1 VVSEPEPSSERRVF
15 ERRGKLTHEA
25 APFRRKV
32 PSATLNRRLDDVF
45 HIGNG
50 VGANRVGGTA
60 EEDEACALAVSWF
73 EEAGLGVEVDERGN
87 VIGRLHGASPQ
98 LPEVWTGSHLDSVP
112 TGGKFDGALGVVA
125 GLEAV
130 AAIGP
135 SERTL
140 GVVVF
145 RDEETGCHGSRWRV
159 GHGSLPGAFVELHV
173 EQGPTL
179 ARAGAPLGVVTSIAG
194 IVRCS
199 REFEGRADHAGTTPM
214 DARSDALAAAA
225 QYVLRVREVAAG
237 IDGAVATVGQLE
249 VEPGAA
255 NVVPSRVRLTVD
267 ARAPDQERLDRL
279 VAELELDDA
288 QYVIPPVALSPA
300 ALREEVERRGMPVV
314 ELPSGAGHDAGVL
327 AAAGVESSMLF
338 VRSLNGGASH
348 SPEEHSSD
356 EDIELAVEVL
366 TAALGRLAGAK

>member
-1 VVSEPEPSSERRVF
+1 V
-15 ERRGKLTHEA
+15 
-25 APFRRKV
+25 
-32 PSATLNRRLDDVF
+32 ATVTSRLDDVF

-50 VGANRVGGTA
+50 VGANRVGGTP
-60 EEDEACALAVSWF
+60 EEDAACELAVSWMQ
-73 EEAGLGVEVDERGN
+73 EAGLEVEVDERGN
-87 VIGRLHGASPQ
+87 VVGRLVGVRAE

-112 TGGKFDGALGVVA
+112 AGGRYDGALGVVA

-130 AAIGP
+130 TAIGR

-140 GVVVF
+140 AVVVF

-159 GHGSLPGAFVELHV
+159 RHGSLPGSYVELHV

-179 ARAGAPLGVVTSIAG
+179 ERAGAPLGVVTSIAG

-199 REFEGRADHAGTTPM
+199 RVFEGRADHAGTTPM
-214 DARSDALAAAA
+214 DGRRDALVEAAA
-225 QYVLRVREVAAG
+225 YVLRVREVAAA
-237 IDGAVATVGQLE
+237 IEGAVATVGELE
-249 VEPGAA
+249 VRPGAA
-255 NVVPSRVRLTVD
+255 NVVPEHVRLTVD

-279 VAELELDDA
+279 VAELGLEEA
-288 QYVIPPVALSPA
+288 HYVIPPVELSPA
-300 ALREEVERRGMPVV
+300 VLREEVARRGLPVV

-327 AAAGVESSMLF
+327 AAAAVESAMLF

-348 SPEEHSSD
+348 SPDEYSSD

-366 TAALGRLAGAK
+366 TGALRRLANP

>member
-1 VVSEPEPSSERRVF
+1 M
-15 ERRGKLTHEA
+15 L
-25 APFRRKV
+25 
-32 PSATLNRRLDDVF
+32 SATVNRRLDEVF
-45 HIGNG
+45 HIGDG
-50 VGANRVGGTA
+50 VGANRVGGTP
-60 EEDEACALAVSWF
+60 EEDQACELAVSWM
-73 EEAGLGVEVDERGN
+73 EDGGLEVEVDGRGN
-87 VIGRLHGASPQ
+87 VVGRLRGSRPE

-112 TGGKFDGALGVVA
+112 SGGRFDGALGVVA

-130 AAIGP
+130 ASVGP

-159 GHGSLPGAFVELHV
+159 RHAPLPGTFVELHV
-173 EQGPTL
+173 EQGPRL
-179 ARAGAPLGVVTSIAG
+179 AGAGAPLGVVTSIAG

-214 DARSDALAAAA
+214 DVRSDALVAAA
-225 QYVLRVREVAAG
+225 QYVVRLRDVAAG
-237 IDGAVATVGQLE
+237 IEGAVATVGQLR

-255 NVVPSRVRLTVD
+255 NVIPERVRLMVD
-267 ARAPDQERLDRL
+267 ARAPDAERLARL
-279 VAELELDDA
+279 VAELGLEGA
-288 QYVIPPVALSPA
+288 HYVIPPVQLSPA
-300 ALREEVERRGMPVV
+300 VLRDEVERRGLPIV

-327 AAAGVESSMLF
+327 AAAGVDSSMLF

-356 EDIELAVEVL
+356 EDVALAVDVL
-366 TAALGRLAGAK
+366 TGALRRLAQPK

>member
-1 VVSEPEPSSERRVF
+1 
-15 ERRGKLTHEA
+15 
-25 APFRRKV
+25 V
-32 PSATLNRRLDDVF
+32 PASILKRRLDDVF

-50 VGANRVGGTA
+50 VGANRVGGTP
-60 EEDEACALAVSWF
+60 EEDAACELAVAWM
-73 EEAGLGVEVDERGN
+73 EEAGLEVEVDGRGN
-87 VIGRLHGASPQ
+87 VVGRLRGSRPE

-112 TGGKFDGALGVVA
+112 QGGKFDGALGVVA

-130 AAIGP
+130 TAVGA

-159 GHGSLPGAFVELHV
+159 QQGLLPGAYVELHV
-173 EQGPTL
+173 EQGPRL
-179 ARAGAPLGVVTSIAG
+179 ERAGAPLGVVTSIAG

-199 REFEGRADHAGTTPM
+199 REFDGRADHAGTTPM
-214 DARSDALAAAA
+214 DARSDALVAAAE
-225 QYVLRVREVAAG
+225 YVLRVHSVAAG
-237 IDGAVATVGQLE
+237 IEGAVATVGELE

-255 NVVPSRVRLTVD
+255 NVVPERVRLTVD

-279 VAELELDDA
+279 VAELDLLDA
-288 QYVIPPVALSPA
+288 HYVIPPVQLSSGV
-300 ALREEVERRGMPVV
+300 LREEVERRGLPVV

-327 AAAGVESSMLF
+327 AAGGVESSMLF

-348 SPEEHSSD
+348 SPEELSSD
-356 EDIELAVEVL
+356 EDIALALYVL
-366 TAALGRLAGAK
+366 TAMLRRLAEAS

>member
-1 VVSEPEPSSERRVF
+1 M
-15 ERRGKLTHEA
+15 
-25 APFRRKV
+25 
-32 PSATLNRRLDDVF
+32 ATINRRLDDVF

-50 VGANRVGGTA
+50 VGANRVGGTP
-60 EEDEACALAVSWF
+60 EEDEACALGASWM
-73 EEAGLGVEVDERGN
+73 EEAGLEVEVDERGN
-87 VIGRLHGASPQ
+87 FVGRLRGTKPE

-112 TGGKFDGALGVVA
+112 SGGRFDGVLGVVA

-130 AAIGP
+130 AAIGQ

-159 GHGSLPGAFVELHV
+159 QQGSLPGAFVELHV
-173 EQGPTL
+173 EQGPKL
-179 ARAGAPLGVVTSIAG
+179 ERAGAPLGVVTSVAG

-199 REFEGRADHAGTTPM
+199 REFGGRADHAGTTPM
-214 DARSDALAAAA
+214 DARSDALVSAAA
-225 QYVLRVREVAAG
+225 YVLRVREVAAEIEG
-237 IDGAVATVGQLE
+237 SVATVGQLE

-255 NVVPSRVRLTVD
+255 NVVPERVRLLVD
-267 ARAPDQERLDRL
+267 ARAPDQERLDEL
-279 VAELELDDA
+279 VAALGLEDA
-288 QYVIPPVALSPA
+288 NYVIPPVQLSPA
-300 ALREEVERRGMPVV
+300 VLREEVERRGLPVV

-348 SPEEHSSD
+348 SPEEDSSD
-356 EDIELAVEVL
+356 EDIALAVEVL
-366 TAALGRLAGAK
+366 TAALRRLAAS

>member
-1 VVSEPEPSSERRVF
+1 V
-15 ERRGKLTHEA
+15 LI
-25 APFRRKV
+25 
-32 PSATLNRRLDDVF
+32 ATINRRLDDVF

-60 EEDEACALAVSWF
+60 EEDAACELAVSWM
-73 EEAGLGVEVDERGN
+73 EEAGLEVEIDGRGN
-87 VIGRLHGASPQ
+87 VVGRVRGERPE

-112 TGGKFDGALGVVA
+112 EGGRFDGALGVVA

-130 AAIGP
+130 TAIG
-135 SERTL
+135 SAKRTL

-159 GHGSLPGAFVELHV
+159 ANGSLPGSYVELHV
-173 EQGPTL
+173 EQGPRL

-194 IVRCS
+194 IVRCT

-214 DARSDALAAAA
+214 DARTDALVAAAE
-225 QYVLRVREVAAG
+225 YVLRVREVAAR
-237 IDGAVATVGQLE
+237 IEGAVATVGELG

-255 NVVPSRVRLTVD
+255 NVVPARVWLTVD
-267 ARAPDQERLDRL
+267 ARAPDRERLDRL
-279 VAELELDDA
+279 VAELELEDA
-288 QYVIPPVALSPA
+288 HYVIPPVRLSPDF
-300 ALREEVERRGMPVV
+300 LREEVERRGLPVV

-348 SPEEHSSD
+348 SPEELSSD
-356 EDIELAVEVL
+356 EDIALAAEVL
-366 TAALGRLAGAK
+366 TATLRRLAS

>member
-1 VVSEPEPSSERRVF
+1 V
-15 ERRGKLTHEA
+15 A
-25 APFRRKV
+25 I
-32 PSATLNRRLDDVF
+32 ATINRRLDDVF

-50 VGANRVGGTA
+50 VGANRVGGTP
-60 EEDEACALAVSWF
+60 EEDAACELAAAWMQ
-73 EEAGLGVEVDERGN
+73 EAGLDVEVDDRGN
-87 VIGRLHGASPQ
+87 VVGRLRGAHPE

-112 TGGKFDGALGVVA
+112 EGGRFDGALGVVA

-130 AAIGP
+130 CAAGR
-135 SERTL
+135 SKRTL

-159 GHGSLPGAFVELHV
+159 GHGSLPGAYVELHV
-173 EQGPTL
+173 EQGPQL
-179 ARAGAPLGVVTSIAG
+179 DRAGAPLGVVTSIAG
-194 IVRCS
+194 IVRCT

-214 DARSDALAAAA
+214 DVRGDALVAAAE
-225 QYVLRVREVAAG
+225 YVLRVRDVAAG
-237 IDGAVATVGQLE
+237 IDRAVATVGQLE

-255 NVVPSRVRLTVD
+255 NVVPSRVQVTVD

-279 VAELELDDA
+279 VSELGLEDA
-288 QYVIPPVALSPA
+288 HYVIPPVRLSPEV
-300 ALREEVERRGMPVV
+300 LRAEVEHRGLPLV

-356 EDIELAVEVL
+356 ADIDLAVDVL
-366 TAALGRLAGAK
+366 TSTLQRLAGS

>member
-1 VVSEPEPSSERRVF
+1 MSI
-15 ERRGKLTHEA
+15 
-25 APFRRKV
+25 
-32 PSATLNRRLDDVF
+32 LNRRLDDVF

-50 VGANRVGGTA
+50 YGANRVGGTP
-60 EEDEACALAVSWF
+60 EEDAACELAVSWM
-73 EEAGLGVEVDERGN
+73 EEAGLEVEVDGRGN
-87 VIGRLHGASPQ
+87 VVGRLRGQRPD

-112 TGGKFDGALGVVA
+112 EGGRFDGALGVVA

-130 AAIGP
+130 VAVGP
-135 SERTL
+135 CERTL

-159 GHGSLPGAFVELHV
+159 QHGSLPGSYVELHV
-173 EQGPTL
+173 EQGPKL
-179 ARAGAPLGVVTSIAG
+179 ERAGAPLGVVTSIAG

-214 DARSDALAAAA
+214 DARRDALVEAAE
-225 QYVLRVREVAAG
+225 YVLRVREVADG
-237 IDGAVATVGQLE
+237 VDGAVATVGQLE

-255 NVVPSRVRLTVD
+255 NVVPARVRATVD

-279 VAELELDDA
+279 VAELGLEDA
-288 QYVIPPVALSPA
+288 HYVIPPVELSPA
-300 ALREEVERRGMPVV
+300 VLRDEVERRGLPVV

-327 AAAGVESSMLF
+327 AAAGVGASMLF

-356 EDIELAVEVL
+356 EDIELAVDVL
-366 TAALGRLAGAK
+366 TAALRRLAS